1 MGCFSLFPCFTS
13 SKHQKLNKYSS
24 SSADQGCKKNRQTV
38 LIKVPTEE
46 STNIG
51 SLQSPVSKSRD
62 NSEGQVINGSDN
74 KTPAIDLDVEIIKD
88 ISTEHVEILSV
99 ESKEDNEKK
108 VKEECGKLG
117 VLVQLENAKERDNV
131 NNKENGKLGVVENK
145 NSSGVQV
152 EIENDNKIE
161 MVLEEKNKTFGVRM
175 DLENGSDREKEAK
188 TEVHSRAIS
197 DSSVSSY
204 ISYPPMH
211 RYHNSVINE
220 DEDQVVIQEDSSELL
235 FSLSIDPRR
244 QSKSCPVEVNDKEV
258 NSPLKTTSCPNEN
271 DNNQTIDSL
280 LNPIENL
287 AQWKTLNAMPPPPSF
302 DLHQEKENFY
312 LEQEDIPIPVSEDPS
327 FKVSDQKGKVKNNTA
342 VTTSLSSWLVDPEKS
357 ITASKDESQYSTG
370 NSYSYSD
377 ATSWKS
383 FEDRPILGAWT
394 IDEVKQISARS
405 SPRKSPCRNPDE
417 TPIIG
422 TVGSYWSHT
431 MQATD
436 SSSSCTSPLVMSSK
450 SRRNRQIHSDSLRKF
465 KVVYP
470 FQSSWSQW
478 LKNRVS
484 VFGRHCPLAFCFRL
498 GFGFGSGLGG
508 DDEGTPTTDPAVTWW
523 IAFTSRLRPKQREGE
538 GEEDGNDDESV
549 DDARREWRVT
559 DE

>member
-13 SKHQKLNKYSS
+13 SKHQKLNNKYSS
-24 SSADQGCKKNRQTV
+24 SSSAADQGCKKNGQTV

-62 NSEGQVINGSDN
+62 NSEGQVINDSDSN
-74 KTPAIDLDVEIIKD
+74 KD
-88 ISTEHVEILSV
+88 ISTEHVEILSL
-99 ESKEDNEKK
+99 ESKEDK
-108 VKEECGKLG
+108 VKKGFGKLG
-117 VLVQLENAKERDNV
+117 LLVQLENAKERDNG
-131 NNKENGKLGVVENK
+131 NNKENGKLGVVEQIENQRK
-145 NSSGVQV
+145 KEKQDNSGNRV
-152 EIENDNKIE
+152 EIETDNKIE
-161 MVLEEKNKTFGVRM
+161 MVPIEEDHKVHIEL
-175 DLENGSDREKEAK
+175 DKEVK
-188 TEVHSRAIS
+188 QEVQSRAIS

-220 DEDQVVIQEDSSELL
+220 DEDQVVIQEDSSESL
-235 FSLSIDPRR
+235 FSLSVDPRR
-244 QSKSCPVEVNDKEV
+244 QSKRCPVEVDDKEV
-258 NSPLKTTSCPNEN
+258 NSPLETTSSPNEN
-271 DNNQTIDSL
+271 DNNHTIDSL

-287 AQWKTLNAMPPPPSF
+287 AQWKTLNAMPPTLSF
-302 DLHQEKENFY
+302 DLNQEKENFY

-327 FKVSDQKGKVKNNTA
+327 FKVLDQKGKVKNNTA

-383 FEDRPILGAWT
+383 FDDRPILGAWT

-431 MQATD
+431 MQAAD
-436 SSSSCTSPLVMSSK
+436 SSSSCTSPLVMSAK
-450 SRRNRQIHSDSLRKF
+450 SRRNRQ
-465 KVVYP
+465 
-470 FQSSWSQW
+470 
-478 LKNRVS
+478 
-484 VFGRHCPLAFCFRL
+484 
-498 GFGFGSGLGG
+498 
-508 DDEGTPTTDPAVTWW
+508 GTPTTDPAVTWW

-538 GEEDGNDDESV
+538 GDGDGNDDESV
-549 DDARREWRVT
+549 DDARREWRVM